1 MKKFDKML
9 WIGTDRT
16 VRFVD
21 VAQENQFDHILT
33 LLASDGLEI
42 VHLRPGHLV
51 MIVDDE
57 GAINDSP
64 HNVLASLFYNGGQI
78 FGNALIASILG
89 PDVVGLAELD
99 VEVLQTIFR
108 NIDDVRILDPI
119 VQK

>member
-1 MKKFDKML
+1 MKKFDRML

-21 VAQENQFDHILT
+21 VSQENQYDHILT

-64 HNVLASLFYNGGQI
+64 HNVLASLFYRGGQI
-78 FGNALIASILG
+78 FGNALIAMDNA
-89 PDVVGLAELD
+89 PDIVGLSHVDQAI
-99 VEVLQTIFR
+99 LQAIFQ

-119 VQK
+119 TQK